1 MPLFSQGIAMITSNS
16 NYRTTL
22 FYFNNVDQ
30 LRDFESFKIC
40 PVHAGQHIPD
50 TEADKADYW
59 CVIGIY
65 KAEQARAN
73 KSPAFPVADLPTELY
88 ANLFAQ
94 LCRQLVSSTPDSAST
109 KTLTKALQSQAL
121 TA

>member
-1 MPLFSQGIAMITSNS
+1 MNTSNS

-30 LRDFESFKIC
+30 LDDFKSFEIC
-40 PVHAGQHIPD
+40 PVHAGRHIPD
-50 TEADKADYW
+50 SEAANADYW
-59 CVIGIY
+59 CVIGIL
-65 KAEQARAN
+65 KAEKAKAN
-73 KSPAFPVADLPTELY
+73 QCPSFPVADLPTDLY

-94 LCRQLVSSTPDSAST
+94 MCRQLVSHTTEGASL
-109 KTLTKALQSQAL
+109 KTLTEALKAQAI

>member
-1 MPLFSQGIAMITSNS
+1 MITSNS

-73 KSPAFPVADLPTELY
+73 QSPSFPVADLTLLIPLNRGNAISTG
-88 ANLFAQ
+88 
-94 LCRQLVSSTPDSAST
+94 VSITPVG
-109 KTLTKALQSQAL
+109 
-121 TA
+121 

>member
-1 MPLFSQGIAMITSNS
+1 MNTSNS

-30 LRDFESFKIC
+30 LHDFESFKIC
-40 PVHAGQHIPD
+40 PLHAGRHIPD
-50 TEADKADYW
+50 YEANNADYW
-59 CVIGIY
+59 RVIGIF
-65 KAEQARAN
+65 KAEKAKDNQCP
-73 KSPAFPVADLPTELY
+73 SLPVADLPTELY

-94 LCRQLVSSTPDSAST
+94 MCRQLVSHTTEGASL
-109 KTLTKALQSQAL
+109 KTLTEALNAQAI

>member
-1 MPLFSQGIAMITSNS
+1 MNTSIF

-22 FYFNNVDQ
+22 FYFNNVDH
-30 LRDFESFKIC
+30 LHDFESFTIC
-40 PVHAGQHIPD
+40 PVHAGRHIPD

-73 KSPAFPVADLPTELY
+73 QSPSFPVADLPTEFY

-94 LCRQLVSSTPDSAST
+94 LCRQLVSGTPSSAST
-109 KTLTKALQSQAL
+109 KSPTKVFQAQAL